1 MNIEITEEQNEVL
14 LAALDRRISDME
26 GSLSEKEYRLIRLR
40 QTDSPYLQRELARRD
55 DLTKRLDVMYALQT
69 TLENNGK

>member
-55 DLTKRLDVMYALQT
+55 DLTKRLDVMYALADT
-69 TLENNGK
+69 FYNYGK

>member
-1 MNIEITEEQNEVL
+1 MNIEITEEQHEVL
-14 LAALDRRISDME
+14 VAALDRRILDME

-40 QTDSPYLQRELARRD
+40 QTNNPHLQRELARRD

>member
-1 MNIEITEEQNEVL
+1 MNIEITEEQYEVL
-14 LAALDRRISDME
+14 VAALDRRILDME

-40 QTDSPYLQRELARRD
+40 QTNNPHLQRELARRD
-55 DLTKRLDVMYALQT
+55 DLAKRLDVMYALQA